1 MVGRLMESGTYLG
14 AEYRLESRAD
24 QVISLLVSPIDPEM
38 LVSYFHIL
46 LACASSVQ
54 ICAEMIAPLFFFS
67 YYLFLIT
74 FFPTYSACSASTLQD
89 VRFSTNWIPVQLQ
102 QQVEIAPFDSGKAS
116 ESACRVHSSF
126 ALAFSAQRITNQLDA
141 LAKGFRKTHHPTF
154 RVSCL
159 DRLSCNKLACDR

>member
-46 LACASSVQ
+46 LACASRVQ

-67 YYLFLIT
+67 YYLFFIT
-74 FFPTYSACSASTLQD
+74 FFPTYSAFRHQ
-89 VRFSTNWIPVQLQ
+89 
-102 QQVEIAPFDSGKAS
+102 
-116 ESACRVHSSF
+116 HSRMYG
-126 ALAFSAQRITNQLDA
+126 LAHN
-141 LAKGFRKTHHPTF
+141 GFRYSGNSKSKLH
-154 RVSCL
+154 RSIRA
-159 DRLSCNKLACDR
+159 RLPNQRAEFTAHLLWRSLPNESRISWMRWQRGSGRLII

>member
-67 YYLFLIT
+67 YYLFPNVLCMFGINT
-74 FFPTYSACSASTLQD
+74 PGCT
-89 VRFSTNWIPVQLQ
+89 V
-102 QQVEIAPFDSGKAS
+102 
-116 ESACRVHSSF
+116 
-126 ALAFSAQRITNQLDA
+126 
-141 LAKGFRKTHHPTF
+141 
-154 RVSCL
+154 
-159 DRLSCNKLACDR
+159 